1 MLHDLTRIHASH
13 ARVVRTRARSAR
25 PACRACIPKGY
36 KMKNLPCTWAP
47 KPRKFFS
54 VSNLRRFTPAR
65 KRQKPARNRLLPAR
79 FGGVPCTVCT
89 ASIF

>member
-36 KMKNLPCTWAP
+36 KMKNLPCTWAS
-47 KPRKFFS
+47 KLRKFFS